1 MDSSL
6 GLMWHLLTVRC
17 NAALLLAGGPY
28 LCSASTPP
36 CIEVKNKALL
46 ATLAAPA
53 RDQPAVNDP
62 PAGRRGACG
71 QQTSRGRN
79 LFVCA
84 GFLLLA
90 GRARVASGH
99 VTHCRRRR
107 GLSSRAADAGRTSPC
122 STKALQQC
130 SSPSIGIT
138 VTRLQVMVCD
148 QRNTHN
154 ASPVFYHRRRRA
166 QPAVRNSICFKHMSR
181 PPANPHMPLRGAR

>member
-1 MDSSL
+1 MPLPCHGNAPFRQQVAPPALPVLTVDSSL

-17 NAALLLAGGPY
+17 NAALLLAGGPT
-28 LCSASTPP
+28 LCSGSTPP

-46 ATLAAPA
+46 ATRAAPA

-90 GRARVASGH
+90 GWARVASGH
-99 VTHCRRRR
+99 VTHCRAGVSHREPQTQA
-107 GLSSRAADAGRTSPC
+107 GPCHVVQKHCNNAAARVWV
-122 STKALQQC
+122 LQ
-130 SSPSIGIT
+130 
-138 VTRLQVMVCD
+138 
-148 QRNTHN
+148 
-154 ASPVFYHRRRRA
+154 
-166 QPAVRNSICFKHMSR
+166 
-181 PPANPHMPLRGAR
+181 